1 MSVSLARVDRTEKL
15 SLRDM
20 EVHDGCSR
28 AQSLPL
34 RSCCHVDSAQ
44 AMKQLPSSHCQLISP
59 AHPCAA
65 ENGMCLSTLPLEA
78 IRGLLPD
85 PSPWL

>member
-44 AMKQLPSSHCQLISP
+44 GHEATPQQPLPADQSRP
-59 AHPCAA
+59 
-65 ENGMCLSTLPLEA
+65 PLC
-78 IRGLLPD
+78 G
-85 PSPWL
+85 